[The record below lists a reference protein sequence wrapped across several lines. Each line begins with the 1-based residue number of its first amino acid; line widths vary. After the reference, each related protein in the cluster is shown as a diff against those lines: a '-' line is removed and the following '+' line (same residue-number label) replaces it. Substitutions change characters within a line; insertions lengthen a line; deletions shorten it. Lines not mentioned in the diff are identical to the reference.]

1 MNYEDESGWTV
12 DLPSPDLISL
22 DTSHIHTGI
31 ETLFYPPLRVDDA
44 IQRPHEIIGARKHRI
59 DDKDPPLASTK

>member
-22 DTSHIHTGI
+22 DNSHIHTGI
-31 ETLFYPPLRVDDA
+31 ETLFYPP
-44 IQRPHEIIGARKHRI
+44 PEG
-59 DDKDPPLASTK
+59 